1 MLFQWKRTNTAFD
14 ATTLNGNDV
23 KYMTS
28 RIKNMF
34 GCLQVSLL
42 EAKYENQIYMTFL
55 LSYLLLA
62 PCTLAKKENTLVV
75 RRTHK
80 SITKEMFIS
89 GGKKNLKK
97 EKGLSGSSRF
107 VSKESRL
114 YSR

>member
-1 MLFQWKRTNTAFD
+1 LLFQWKRTNTAFD

-23 KYMTS
+23 K
-28 RIKNMF
+28 N
-34 GCLQVSLL
+34 

-62 PCTLAKKENTLVV
+62 PCTLAKKENTLVA

-89 GGKKNLKK
+89 GGKKRTYRKK
-97 EKGLSGSSRF
+97 KDYLDSLGL
-107 VSKESRL
+107 
-114 YSR
+114 